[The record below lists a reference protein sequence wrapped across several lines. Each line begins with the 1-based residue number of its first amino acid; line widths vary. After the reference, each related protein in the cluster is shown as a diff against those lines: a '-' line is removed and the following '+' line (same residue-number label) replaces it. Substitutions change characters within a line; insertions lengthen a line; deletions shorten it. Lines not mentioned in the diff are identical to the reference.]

1 MKLYYKRNSDGKAT
15 SLEWKKT
22 PDGDDIETTKLD
34 ARTDDL
40 HSDNYKKKLSDAKTK
55 KETDKDNAITK
66 LKNLGLTEDEA
77 KAYIGE
83 E

>member
-1 MKLYYKRNSDGKAT
+1 MKLYYKRNSEGKAT

-83 E
+83 K

>member
-1 MKLYYKRNSDGKAT
+1 MKLYYKRNSEGKAT

>member
-1 MKLYYKRNSDGKAT
+1 MKLYYKRNSEGKAT

-40 HSDNYKKKLSDAKTK
+40 HSDNYKKKTF
-55 KETDKDNAITK
+55 
-66 LKNLGLTEDEA
+66 
-77 KAYIGE
+77 
-83 E
+83 

>member
-1 MKLYYKRNSDGKAT
+1 MKLYYKRNSEGKAT

-34 ARTDDL
+34 ARTYDL
-40 HSDNYKKKLSDAKTK
+40 NSDNYKKKLSDAKTK

>member
-1 MKLYYKRNSDGKAT
+1 MKLYYKRNSEGKGT

-40 HSDNYKKKLSDAKTK
+40 HSDNYKKKLSCKNK
-55 KETDKDNAITK
+55 KRNR
-66 LKNLGLTEDEA
+66 
-77 KAYIGE
+77 
-83 E
+83 

>member
-1 MKLYYKRNSDGKAT
+1 MKLYYKRNSEGKAT

-55 KETDKDNAITK
+55 KETEKDNAITK

>member
-1 MKLYYKRNSDGKAT
+1 MKLYYKRNSEGKAT

-55 KETDKDNAITK
+55 KETVKDNAITK

>member
-1 MKLYYKRNSDGKAT
+1 MKLYYKRNSEGKAT
-15 SLEWKKT
+15 SIEWKKT
-22 PDGDDIETTKLD
+22 RDVDDIETTKLD

>member
-1 MKLYYKRNSDGKAT
+1 MKLYYKRNSEGKAT

-66 LKNLGLTEDEA
+66 LKNLGLTEYEA

>member
-1 MKLYYKRNSDGKAT
+1 MKLYYKRNSEGKAT

-66 LKNLGLTEDEA
+66 LKN
-77 KAYIGE
+77 
-83 E
+83 

>member
-1 MKLYYKRNSDGKAT
+1 MKLYYKINSEGKAT
-15 SLEWKKT
+15 SIQWKET
-22 PDGDDIETTKLD
+22 PDSDDIETTKLD

-40 HSDNYKKKLSDAKTK
+40 HSESYKKKLSDAKTK
-55 KETDKDNAITK
+55 KETDKANAITK

>member
-1 MKLYYKRNSDGKAT
+1 MKLYYKRNSEGKAT

-34 ARTDDL
+34 ARTDYL

>member
-1 MKLYYKRNSDGKAT
+1 MKLYYKRNSEGKAT

-55 KETDKDNAITK
+55 KETDKDIAITK

>member
-1 MKLYYKRNSDGKAT
+1 MQELMIYIQIIT
-15 SLEWKKT
+15 
-22 PDGDDIETTKLD
+22 
-34 ARTDDL
+34 
-40 HSDNYKKKLSDAKTK
+40 KKKLSDAKTK

>member
-1 MKLYYKRNSDGKAT
+1 MKLYYKRNSEGKAT

-40 HSDNYKKKLSDAKTK
+40 NSDNYKKKLSDAKTK